1 MNAIELAKA
10 AQQDAK
16 QHAAVLSAALVR
28 KVELAYIAQWLDK
41 QDLSIR
47 AKAAT
52 TACSAIDFLRIND
65 TAEA

>member
-1 MNAIELAKA
+1 MNAVTLAQA

-16 QHAAVLSAALVR
+16 QYAAVLSPALVR
-28 KVELAYIAQWLDK
+28 KLELAYIALWLDA

-52 TACSAIDFLRIND
+52 TACSAMDFLRIND
-65 TAEA
+65 TE

>member
-1 MNAIELAKA
+1 MNAVDLAKA

-16 QHAAVLSAALVR
+16 QYAGMFAPAVVR
-28 KVELAYIAQWLDK
+28 KLELAYIAQWLDM
-41 QDLSIR
+41 QDLSVR

-65 TAEA
+65 AA